1 MNHKLN
7 TEVIFVPTLNKQR
20 LKKKKKQNR
29 MKILKPFDM
38 NHNLNTKI
46 EFVATLS
53 KQK

>member
-20 LKKKKKQNR
+20 QKKIKQNR